1 MSGRTGRGHPVARA
15 VDWALPAW
23 VTPNHLSFLRLA
35 LSGAILVM
43 EFAGG
48 SLGAIILLGLAA
60 GFSDLFDGMLARQ
73 RGQSSALGAF
83 LDPLGDK
90 VFTVVLVVLIW
101 HRQMLAEA
109 LLLSVFLTELHV
121 VLAPAAVMLR
131 RLRQGRKLWP
141 PPKVQPNA
149 WGKWKTA
156 MVAAALGLVVI
167 GSWAQWRPLVVGAA
181 AMLVAG
187 VAVGLVAEVLY
198 LRDAW
203 RGRFA

>member
-1 MSGRTGRGHPVARA
+1 VARA
-15 VDWALPAW
+15 VDWALPDW
-23 VTPNHLSFLRLA
+23 VTPNHLSFLRLGLA
-35 LSGAILVM
+35 GAILVM
-43 EFAGG
+43 EFSGG

-101 HRQMLAEA
+101 RRDLAPQA
-109 LLLSVFLTELHV
+109 LLLAVFATELHV
-121 VLAPAAVMLR
+121 VLAPAAVMLQRMRAGR
-131 RLRQGRKLWP
+131 RLWP
-141 PPKVQPNA
+141 PPGVRPNA

-156 MVAAALGLVVI
+156 IVATAMGLVVI
-167 GSWAQWRPLVVGAA
+167 GAWAQWGLLVAA
-181 AMLVAG
+181 ATAMLAAG
-187 VAVGLVAEVLY
+187 VAVGLVAEALY

-203 RGRFA
+203 KGRYA